1 MIIYIVTMQRWG
13 DTESHNYVVG
23 AYTDVL
29 QAKEV
34 GLAYRAWRGG
44 KYEPRI
50 DVIEVDKVDD
60 EVMEHWEKCKQIYKS
75 C

>member
-13 DTESHNYVVG
+13 DSESHNYVVG

-34 GLAYRAWRGG
+34 GLAHRVWRGG

-50 DVIEVDKVDD
+50 DVIEVDQEDS
-60 EVMEHWEKCKQIYKS
+60 EVMEHWEKCK
-75 C
+75 